1 MFVFVRTLW
10 FQFFGSRLIRARD
23 PSQRCPSWPRLER
36 EISELGK
43 ACSPLP
49 CLDCALPAWTPTR
62 IVELATQSSGVAG
75 KMQLC
80 STWRAQS
87 LALHPRKWLPF
98 VGRNLM
104 AVGCFGLPHPTG
116 DVIEPVVGELSKD
129 RPTQVAWSLV
139 CEPRPLI
146 AELALALHGPR
157 MHVGS
162 RVAAVVAARGG
173 GIPCCIRKSGR
184 GAAQL
189 AMWW

>member
-1 MFVFVRTLW
+1 MIVFVRTLW

-36 EISELGK
+36 E
-43 ACSPLP
+43 LP